1 MAFIELRDI
10 SKSVRAADD
19 SELHILRGVNLRI
32 EEGEHLSIVGRS
44 GSGKSTLLNILGL
57 LDAPTSGE
65 LLFDGKPTAALRL
78 RARDRMRGAQIGFV
92 FQQFNLLE
100 GRTAT
105 ENVAMP
111 LLYARDRSF
120 WRRDALAREALTDV
134 GLDHRLDSL
143 PTRLSGG
150 EQQRVAIAR
159 AIVRRPRVILADEP
173 TGALDVE
180 TGARVM
186 TLLADISKETGAALV
201 TITHDESV
209 AARADRMLRLD
220 AGVLVPSSAGGGT
233 DAVAHPGTGLHSDRR
248 TTTDLE
254 LDLDLDLE
262 LELDAPSTAPSLRA
276 ETETG
281 TRSAAGT
288 TAGARAGT
296 TEATPSE
303 GASA

>member
-92 FQQFNLLE
+92 FQQFNLLK

-111 LLYARDRSF
+111 LLYARDRTF

-201 TITHDESV
+201 TITHDENV

-220 AGVLVPSSAGGGT
+220 AGVLVPSSAGRGT
-233 DAVAHPGTGLHSDRR
+233 DAATDPGTGLHSDRG
-248 TTTDLE
+248 TATDLQLDLE
-254 LDLDLDLE
+254 LDVDSPV
-262 LELDAPSTAPSLRA
+262 PSTATATRA
-276 ETETG
+276 
-281 TRSAAGT
+281 R
-288 TAGARAGT
+288 T
-296 TEATPSE
+296 TEATPAE
-303 GASA
+303 GGSA

>member
-201 TITHDESV
+201 TITHDENV

-220 AGVLVPSSAGGGT
+220 AGVLVPSSAGRGT
-233 DAVAHPGTGLHSDRR
+233 DAATDPGTGLHSDRS
-248 TTTDLE
+248 TATDLQLDLE
-254 LDLDLDLE
+254 LDVDSP
-262 LELDAPSTAPSLRA
+262 APATATATRA
-276 ETETG
+276 
-281 TRSAAGT
+281 R
-288 TAGARAGT
+288 T
-296 TEATPSE
+296 TEATPAE
-303 GASA
+303 GGSA